1 LRDILPLKLT
11 PTTRKILQF
20 IADGGERGRMEL
32 QVITVGG
39 SWARR
44 YHDLRNAGYV
54 ENAMAPIDQPDRVRV
69 TDTGRAALAEAMNG
83 SRSGQSSNTSGTGAS
98 SRLRFIPS

>member
-1 LRDILPLKLT
+1 MRDILPLKLT

-39 SWARR
+39 SWSRR
-44 YHDLRNAGYV
+44 YQDLRNAGYV

-69 TDTGRAALAEAMNG
+69 TDTGRATLAEAMSG
-83 SRSGQSSNTSGTGAS
+83 RRSGQTSNTSDTGAWRRPRS
-98 SRLRFIPS
+98 IPS